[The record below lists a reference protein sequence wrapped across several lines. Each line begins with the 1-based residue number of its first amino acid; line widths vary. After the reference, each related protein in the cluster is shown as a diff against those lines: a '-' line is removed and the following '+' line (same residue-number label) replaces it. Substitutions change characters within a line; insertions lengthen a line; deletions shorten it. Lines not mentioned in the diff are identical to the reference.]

1 MTLSFLVFK
10 GVLVLAA
17 LAFAVR
23 EVIVTGRPNSNPE
36 LTRKL
41 LRVFSAGERAR
52 RPIAPAP
59 PPAAAPTEPAEPELP
74 RRAA

>member
-23 EVIVTGRPNSNPE
+23 EVIVTGRPDSNPE

-59 PPAAAPTEPAEPELP
+59 LPAAAPTEPTESALP

>member
-1 MTLSFLVFK
+1 
-10 GVLVLAA
+10 
-17 LAFAVR
+17 
-23 EVIVTGRPNSNPE
+23 VIVTGRPDSNPE